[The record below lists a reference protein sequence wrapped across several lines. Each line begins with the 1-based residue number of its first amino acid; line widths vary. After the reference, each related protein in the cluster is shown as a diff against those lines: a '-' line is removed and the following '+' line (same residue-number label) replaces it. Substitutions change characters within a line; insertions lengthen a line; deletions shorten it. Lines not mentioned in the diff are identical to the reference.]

1 MTLAWKGA
9 HKACSAFESQAPW
22 ATGGRFDRSS
32 GSQRS
37 GYKKG
42 MLNRISRF
50 AGTH

>member
-9 HKACSAFESQAPW
+9 HKACSAFEGQAPW

-37 GYKKG
+37 GHKKG
-42 MLNRISRF
+42 THNRISRF
-50 AGTH
+50 AETH